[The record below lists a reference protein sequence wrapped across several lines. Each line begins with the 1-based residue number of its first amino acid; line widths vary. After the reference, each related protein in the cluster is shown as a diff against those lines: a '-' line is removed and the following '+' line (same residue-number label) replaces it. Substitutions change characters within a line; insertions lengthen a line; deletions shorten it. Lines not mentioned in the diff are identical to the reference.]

1 MELAARQVQNTLALQ
16 VLLQRGWPGRRLAHR
31 VAVTMKE
38 IIGAVDI
45 GGTKIAA
52 GIVDDGG
59 KVLARLETPTEA
71 ARAYADGLRHMVRM
85 LREAARQANSEISGI
100 GIGSTGWVYPFTG
113 EFGDVDFLP
122 GWKGF
127 NPVKDLAREFG
138 VRVALEND
146 GDAAALGE
154 AAWGAGKGK
163 GRLIY
168 VTVGTG
174 IGGGIIFDGQL
185 YRGADRAHPEVGHH
199 VIDASGPQ
207 CTCGFR
213 GCWEALATGPAM
225 AAWFN
230 SERAKKSKARGG
242 KVKTRKVKVGSSP
255 AEALTAKEIFQCAEQ
270 GHALAREA
278 VAREAHYLG
287 LGLAN
292 LINLFVPER
301 IVMGGSIMKSMRLD
315 ELRKVI
321 AQGCRFV
328 PYEQTELALA
338 SLGEDAN
345 LIGAAQVWHYRFGQ
359 KATEA
364 PAKRSA

>member
-1 MELAARQVQNTLALQ
+1 MTQDKRTV
-16 VLLQRGWPGRRLAHR
+16 
-31 VAVTMKE
+31 
-38 IIGAVDI
+38 GAVDI

-59 KVLARLETPTEA
+59 KVLAKLETPTEA
-71 ARAYADGLRHMVRM
+71 ARAYPDGLRHMVCM
-85 LREAARQANSEISGI
+85 LREAAQKANTEISGM

-122 GWKGF
+122 GWKGS
-127 NPVKDLAREFG
+127 NPVNDLAREFG

-163 GRLIY
+163 SRLIY
-168 VTVGTG
+168 ITVGTG
-174 IGGGIIFDGQL
+174 IGGGILLDGQL
-185 YRGADRAHPEVGHH
+185 YRGADQAHPEVGHH

-230 SERAKKSKARGG
+230 TRAQAVGPQAKS
-242 KVKTRKVKVGSSP
+242 
-255 AEALTAKEIFQCAEQ
+255 LTAKEIFEWADE

-278 VAREAHYLG
+278 VAREAYYLG

-292 LINLFVPER
+292 LINLFVPDR
-301 IVMGGSIMKSMRLD
+301 IVLGGSIMKSMRLED
-315 ELRKVI
+315 IRKVI

-328 PYEQTELALA
+328 PFEQTELALA

-345 LIGAAQVWHYRFGQ
+345 LIGAAQVWHHRFGQ
-359 KATEA
+359 RVTQA
-364 PAKRSA
+364 PEKGAA

>member
-1 MELAARQVQNTLALQ
+1 M
-16 VLLQRGWPGRRLAHR
+16 
-31 VAVTMKE
+31 
-38 IIGAVDI
+38 IGAVDI

-52 GIVDDGG
+52 GIVDDAG

-71 ARAYADGLRHMVRM
+71 ARAYPDGLRHMVGM
-85 LREAARQANSEISGI
+85 LREAAKQGHTELSGI

-122 GWKGF
+122 GWKGC
-127 NPVKDLAREFG
+127 NPVKDLAREFS

-146 GDAAALGE
+146 GDASALGE

-163 GRLIY
+163 SRLIY

-174 IGGGIIFDGQL
+174 IGGGIILDGQL
-185 YRGADRAHPEVGHH
+185 YRGVDRAHPEVGHH
-199 VIDASGPQ
+199 VIDAFGPE

-230 SERAKKSKARGG
+230 SQAAKGANAQATSRH
-242 KVKTRKVKVGSSP
+242 
-255 AEALTAKEIFQCAEQ
+255 AEILTAKQIFELAKQ
-270 GHALAREA
+270 GYLLAQEA
-278 VAREAHYLG
+278 VAREALYLG

-292 LINLFVPER
+292 LINLFVPDR
-301 IVMGGSIMKSMRLD
+301 IVMGGSIMKSMSL
-315 ELRKVI
+315 EEICKVI
-321 AQGCRFV
+321 AKGCRFV
-328 PYEQTELALA
+328 PFEKTELALA

-345 LIGAAQVWHYRFGQ
+345 LIGAAQVWYHRFGPRVTG
-359 KATEA
+359 AV
-364 PAKRSA
+364 

>member
-1 MELAARQVQNTLALQ
+1 M
-16 VLLQRGWPGRRLAHR
+16 
-31 VAVTMKE
+31 
-38 IIGAVDI
+38 IGAVDI

-52 GIVDDGG
+52 GIVNDAG
-59 KVLARLETPTEA
+59 KVLAKRETPTEK
-71 ARAYADGLRHMVRM
+71 ARSYRDGLSHIVRM
-85 LREAARQANSEISGI
+85 LGEAAEQADTELSGI

-122 GWKGF
+122 GWKGS
-127 NPVKDLAREFG
+127 NPVNDLAREFG

-154 AAWGAGKGK
+154 AAWGAGQGNS
-163 GRLIY
+163 RPIY

-174 IGGGIIFDGQL
+174 NGGGIILEGRL
-185 YRGADRAHPEVGHH
+185 YSGADKAHPEVGHH

-213 GCWEALATGPAM
+213 GCWEALATGPAL

-230 SERAKKSKARGG
+230 AKAQAADPQAR
-242 KVKTRKVKVGSSP
+242 
-255 AEALTAKEIFQCAEQ
+255 ALTAKEIFQCARQ
-270 GHALAREA
+270 GHPLACEA
-278 VAREAHYLG
+278 VARETYYLG

-301 IVMGGSIMKSMRLD
+301 IVLGGSIMKSMRLED
-315 ELRKVI
+315 LRKVI

-328 PYEQTELALA
+328 PFEKTELALA
-338 SLGEDAN
+338 SLGDDAN
-345 LIGAAQVWHYRFGQ
+345 LIGAAQVWHHRFVPQ
-359 KATEA
+359 A
-364 PAKRSA
+364 PAQGAA

>member
-1 MELAARQVQNTLALQ
+1 M
-16 VLLQRGWPGRRLAHR
+16 
-31 VAVTMKE
+31 
-38 IIGAVDI
+38 IGAVDI

-52 GIVDDGG
+52 GVVDDAGN
-59 KVLARLETPTEA
+59 VLAKLETPTEA
-71 ARAYADGLRHMVRM
+71 ARAYPDGLRHIVRM
-85 LREAARQANSEISGI
+85 LREAAQKANTELTGI
-100 GIGSTGWVYPFTG
+100 GIGSTGWVYPVTG

-122 GWKGF
+122 GWKGC

-163 GRLIY
+163 LRLIY

-174 IGGGIIFDGQL
+174 IGGGIILDGQL
-185 YRGADRAHPEVGHH
+185 YRGADRAHPEIGHH

-225 AAWFN
+225 AAWFH
-230 SERAKKSKARGG
+230 SERAKRTKAKAGKSKAR
-242 KVKTRKVKVGSSP
+242 KAKAVSP
-255 AEALTAKEIFQCAEQ
+255 NSEPPTAKEIFQLAKQ
-270 GHALAREA
+270 GDTLAREA
-278 VAREAHYLG
+278 VAREAYYLG

-292 LINLFVPER
+292 LINLFVPDR
-301 IVMGGSIMKSMRLD
+301 IVLGGSIMKSMRLD
-315 ELRKVI
+315 DIRKVI

-328 PYEQTELALA
+328 PYEQTELAPA

-345 LIGAAQVWHYRFGQ
+345 LIGAAQVWHHRLGQ
-359 KATEA
+359 RASGA
-364 PAKRSA
+364 V